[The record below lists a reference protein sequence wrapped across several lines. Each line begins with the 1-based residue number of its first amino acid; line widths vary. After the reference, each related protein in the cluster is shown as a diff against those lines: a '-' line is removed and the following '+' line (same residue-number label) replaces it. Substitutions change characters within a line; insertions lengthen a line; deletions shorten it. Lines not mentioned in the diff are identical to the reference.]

1 MIEAPAD
8 PALML
13 VAPEHRLTGLAVLT
27 HAKPIVMLVMVLLIA
42 AIVAAVAV
50 WARGLTNARRAE
62 AGARA
67 IAALAAISGAAPL
80 LGLFAAAY
88 GLMDSCIGLANV
100 RPVPSLS
107 ILAPGLA
114 EAFLA
119 IALGLLAAA
128 AATLGR
134 HHLKARLLA
143 VTTMEP
149 SRAQAPPVGLAR
161 EAWSA

>member
-1 MIEAPAD
+1 MIQAPAD

-13 VAPEHRLTGLAVLT
+13 VAADHRLTGLAVFT
-27 HAKPIVMLVMVLLIA
+27 HAKPLVMLVMALLLA
-42 AIVAAVAV
+42 ATLAAAAL
-50 WARGLTNARRAE
+50 WARGLAGGRRAD
-62 AGARA
+62 AGGSGLATLA
-67 IAALAAISGAAPL
+67 GIAAAAPL

-88 GLMDSCIGLANV
+88 GLMDACIGLANV

-128 AATLGR
+128 VATLGG
-134 HHLKARLLA
+134 HHLKARRLA
-143 VTTMEP
+143 VPAAE
-149 SRAQAPPVGLAR
+149 SARAPATNAPLAR